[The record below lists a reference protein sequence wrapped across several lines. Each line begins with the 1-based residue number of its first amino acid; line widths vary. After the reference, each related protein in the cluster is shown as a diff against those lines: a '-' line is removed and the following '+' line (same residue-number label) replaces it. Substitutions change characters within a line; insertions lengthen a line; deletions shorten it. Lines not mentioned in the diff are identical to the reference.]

1 MSANAQPARVLGIPL
16 GDIGLFPSLFLALAV
31 GFMAFFAGCFVAIM
45 ALLVW
50 NTATHGHI
58 SYADTYR
65 YVALPVGLAV
75 LVMSTVFATGSWLR
89 RKFAGGN

>member
-1 MSANAQPARVLGIPL
+1 MSANAQPARVLGIPI

-31 GFMAFFAGCFVAIM
+31 GFMAFFASCFLAILS
-45 ALLVW
+45 LLVW

-58 SYADTYR
+58 SYVDTYR
-65 YVALPVGLAV
+65 YVALPTGVAV
-75 LVMSTVFATGSWLR
+75 MVMGMIWVTGSWLR

>member
-16 GDIGLFPSLFLALAV
+16 GEIGLFPSLFLALAV
-31 GFMAFFAGCFVAIM
+31 GFMAFFASCFLAILS
-45 ALLVW
+45 LLVW

-58 SYADTYR
+58 SYVDTYR
-65 YVALPVGLAV
+65 YVALPTGVAV
-75 LVMSTVFATGSWLR
+75 MVMGMIWVTGSWLR